1 MASRFTSDDATGFKL
16 LLCLAV
22 MYGLMSM
29 LVHSIVH
36 MKFVKPLEIDAP
48 LHRFSEAR
56 AVEHVRILSQE
67 IDGRQVCRRSHAV
80 NLVSTVKFHFICCF
94 EFTQCGLFNLVT
106 TNASKGRYI

>member
-1 MASRFTSDDATGFKL
+1 MALRFNSDDATGYKL
-16 LLCLAV
+16 LLCLAL

-36 MKFVKPLEIDAP
+36 MKFVKPLAIDAP

-67 IDGRQVCRRSHAV
+67 IDGRQVCGCLHA
-80 NLVSTVKFHFICCF
+80 F
-94 EFTQCGLFNLVT
+94 
-106 TNASKGRYI
+106 

>member
-1 MASRFTSDDATGFKL
+1 MAFRFSSDDATGFKL

-36 MKFVKPLEIDAP
+36 MKFVKPLAIDAP

-67 IDGRQVCRRSHAV
+67 IDGRQVCQRSHAFYF
-80 NLVSTVKFHFICCF
+80 VSTMETSFRMMI
-94 EFTQCGLFNLVT
+94 
-106 TNASKGRYI
+106 

>member
-1 MASRFTSDDATGFKL
+1 MAFRFNSDDAIGFKL

-36 MKFVKPLEIDAP
+36 MKFVKPLAIDAP
-48 LHRFSEAR
+48 LHQFSEAR

-67 IDGRQVCRRSHAV
+67 IDGRQVCQRSHAFH
-80 NLVSTVKFHFICCF
+80 LVSTMKLHFI
-94 EFTQCGLFNLVT
+94 
-106 TNASKGRYI
+106 